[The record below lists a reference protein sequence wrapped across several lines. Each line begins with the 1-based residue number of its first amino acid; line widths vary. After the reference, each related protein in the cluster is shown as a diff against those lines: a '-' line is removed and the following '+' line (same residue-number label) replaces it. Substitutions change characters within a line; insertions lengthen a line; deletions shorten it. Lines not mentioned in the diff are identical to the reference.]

1 MPRPSK
7 TPDLGPR
14 YAFLRTLGSG
24 GLGEV
29 HLVRDGHLG
38 KDLALKLIHHPPGID
53 EENQEVQR
61 EFTLLSQ
68 LEHPGLARAFDFGY
82 LGGRPYF
89 TSEFIPGEPP
99 GARDSPPPLG
109 QIIKLAREIAE
120 AVRFLH
126 QNHILH
132 LDIKPANMILR
143 QGTGD
148 ERAVLIDFGLCRRGA
163 PKEPGVRLRGSLPY
177 MAPEYF
183 RGEPLGPWTDIY
195 ALGVTLYRLAT
206 GRFPRPG
213 ASGEKNGLS
222 DREAWDPAPPP
233 PSRISPSI
241 PRDLDSIILRCLA
254 LDPRSRYASGA
265 ELLLALEALGP
276 PAVART
282 PAGASTLT
290 IGREAELA
298 RVDRLLDRLT
308 HRSVGP
314 RAVLIT
320 GQPGMGQSHF
330 LREVKRRA
338 QTRGIHA
345 YLESAYAGRPGLP
358 GAHLACLTSHVGSA
372 GGEERFRWEQFL
384 GRIRRPRRPAR
395 IETSEGERR
404 LRHAAEVAL
413 AARAVSEPVLCLFD
427 DLQFSDEISL
437 GLIID
442 LLRFLGEPG
451 EGQRAP
457 IGVLA
462 GCREEGHAVGLLREL
477 SENVLKD
484 GRGEAIALRPLGLE
498 ETRELYRIRR
508 GIAAGSEAPG
518 KHLSTLDLFTRTGGV
533 PKAIVDLA
541 SAEMA
546 PERGTFAPAAASA
559 EGSIAAPV
567 RAAPDAGD
575 GELIHALNLIGR
587 PVSVKEIS
595 KVLGIAPRSIHARLA
610 KLAGRGLVIGPD
622 PDGGRSGW
630 LPDPG
635 AGRLFSPQTAIE
647 RRRAHLRIARALCP
661 RRVEDP
667 AIVEAVR
674 HFARAGKSSDVVR
687 HGLPAARY
695 LKSTF
700 QNRAALDLLDAVLA
714 VLPPRRF
721 KLRLEIAL
729 EMAELEAQAG
739 SPEEGIHRL
748 QEFLSRL
755 RDLPP
760 AARRRTLLYLATLH
774 VRRGEFQR
782 ADGLFREVLP
792 EARRRGSGI
801 SGEDLLFFINEHA
814 TIKAFRGEYGPA
826 LSLCEE
832 GLRLAGE
839 DRAFPVREVV
849 LNLHATRA
857 NVHLRTFDFP
867 AAIGEFEKALEIA
880 EAIVSPVNQAV
891 VLSNLGIVYSQCD
904 RYEPAIRAFQEAERI
919 CLGLDEGP
927 SLVSIYGNLAI
938 THSKLG
944 DFEASGRALR
954 EGEKLNP
961 AGIGPRQRLFLHHA
975 RGVCL
980 LGRGRFAEAQVH
992 LETAIRL
999 GESMGD
1005 LHVVAFDEVYR
1016 AECLLFRG
1024 SYSAAADELAR
1035 LMRSSFAPRARRMA
1049 FARLALLRAFTG
1061 REKEMAAAVGEHQEP
1076 PGKPEIPFLDA
1087 WDGLFIGWALSI
1099 AGDFEA
1105 ARVHLAGARNFFLR
1119 HRLTPGL
1126 SLARWVSAE
1135 SRLLAGDLEGAREAL
1150 STSGAPGNDFTRVL
1164 WPLLAARLALEEPEG
1179 PRRGTSPMD
1188 LLAEAGA
1195 AMVGNR
1201 LIEWEARLNALRE
1214 LFQGASPARGPS
1226 EARGRRPPS
1235 RDLPDEERRG
1245 QRAGR
1250 YFQAWVPARGI
1261 RKPKTPARTDSRRGG
1276 GPPANLEGTEPITPR
1291 NPTASRPGLVL
1302 RSPAMKRLAKLLDRL
1317 KTVDLPV
1324 LIQGETGTGKEL
1336 IARTIHRESRRAGG
1350 PFIVLD
1356 CAAIP
1361 PGLLDLELFGAQAGT
1376 FTDLKKDRRGLLSLA
1391 AGGTIF
1397 IDEVAGIPAD
1407 LQAKLLRAISEK
1419 TMRPLGMEVEEPID
1433 ARFLFSTARDLKTE
1447 AEEGRLRKDLF
1458 HRIQGLEVTV
1468 PPLRERGEDL
1478 PELIDLFLREGGL
1491 EPPEVGRRAVER
1503 LAAYRWPG
1511 NVRELRNLLLR
1522 LRLEKPRRIGKE
1534 EIDRILADPETTTLF
1549 PRNILGREDLP
1560 SLKDRLEREYL
1571 LHHLRRLSG
1580 DTRAL
1585 REFLGLGPRQ
1595 LYRRLDP
1602 HSALPDGDFAGW
1614 QVVMPTS
1621 LQSFAQCRRDAHF
1634 V

>member
-1 MPRPSK
+1 MQAMPRPAKS
-7 TPDLGPR
+7 PDLGPR
-14 YAFLRTLGSG
+14 YAFIKKLGSG

-29 HLVRDGHLG
+29 HLVHDRHLG
-38 KDLALKLIHHPPGID
+38 KDLALKLIHHPPGSD

-89 TSEFIPGEPP
+89 TSEFIPGEQP
-99 GARDSPPPLG
+99 GAHGSPLPAEAL
-109 QIIKLAREIAE
+109 IKLAREIAE
-120 AVRFLH
+120 AARFLH
-126 QNHILH
+126 QNRILH

-143 QGTGD
+143 RGTDD

-163 PKEPGVRLRGSLPY
+163 PKEAGARLLGSLPY

-206 GRFPRPG
+206 SRFPRPG
-213 ASGEKNGLS
+213 ASGEKNGLT
-222 DREAWDPAPPP
+222 DREAWTPAHPP
-233 PSRISPSI
+233 PSRISPAI
-241 PRDLDSIILRCLA
+241 PRDLDAIILRCLA

-265 ELLLALEALGP
+265 DLLLALEALGP
-276 PAVART
+276 PAIARA

-290 IGREAELA
+290 IGSEAELA
-298 RVDRLLDRLT
+298 RVERMLDRLA
-308 HRSVGP
+308 HRSAGP
-314 RAVLIT
+314 RAILIT

-330 LREVKRRA
+330 LREAKRRA
-338 QTRGIHA
+338 QTRGVHA
-345 YLESAYAGRPGLP
+345 YLETAYAGRPGLP

-372 GGEERFRWEQFL
+372 GGEERARWEAFL
-384 GRIRRPRRPAR
+384 ARIRRPRRPGR

-404 LRHAAEVAL
+404 LRHAAEIAL
-413 AARAVSEPVLCLFD
+413 AARTLSEPVLCLFD

-442 LLRFLGEPG
+442 LVRFLSESP
-451 EGQRAP
+451 EGQRSP

-498 ETRELYRIRR
+498 EARELYRVRR
-508 GIAAGSEAPG
+508 GAAAGADAPG
-518 KHLSTLDLFTRTGGV
+518 KPPSSLDLFTRTGGV

-541 SAEMA
+541 SAEMSA
-546 PERGTFAPAAASA
+546 DRGTFPAPAAGADQSTVTPA
-559 EGSIAAPV
+559 GV
-567 RAAPDAGD
+567 KPDAGD
-575 GELIHALNLIGR
+575 GQLIQALILIGR
-587 PVSVKEIS
+587 PVSVKEIA
-595 KVLGIAPRSIHARLA
+595 KVIGIAPRVIKARVS
-610 KLAGRGLVIGPD
+610 KLVGRGLLIGPD
-622 PDGGRSGW
+622 TEGGRSGW
-630 LPDPG
+630 LADP
-635 AGRLFSPQTAIE
+635 AVGRLFPAQTASG
-647 RRRAHLRIARALCP
+647 RRRAHLCIARALCP
-661 RRVEDP
+661 RSVEDP
-667 AIVEAVR
+667 AIVEAVK
-674 HFARAGKSSDVVR
+674 HFARAGSSSEVVR
-687 HGLPAARY
+687 SGLPAARY

-700 QNRAALDLLDAVLA
+700 QNRAALDLLDAVLT

-739 SPEEGIHRL
+739 SPDEGIRRL

-760 AARRRTLLYLATLH
+760 AARRKTLLHLATLH
-774 VRRGEFQR
+774 VRRGDFQR

-801 SGEDLLFFINEHA
+801 SRGDLLFFINEHA
-814 TIKAFRGEYGPA
+814 TIKAFRGEYAPA
-826 LSLCEE
+826 LALCEE

-839 DRAFPVREVV
+839 DRTFPVREVV

-857 NVHLRTFDFP
+857 NVYLRTFDFP

-919 CLGLDEGP
+919 CLTLDEGP

-944 DFEASGRALR
+944 DFEAAGRALR
-954 EGEKLNP
+954 EGEKLSP

-975 RGVCL
+975 RGVHL
-980 LGRGRFAEAQVH
+980 LNRGRFAEAQVH

-1016 AECLLFRG
+1016 AECLLLRG
-1024 SYSAAADELAR
+1024 SYSAAARELAR
-1035 LMRSSFAPRARRMA
+1035 LTRSSFAPRARRMA
-1049 FARLALLRAFTG
+1049 LARLALLHAFAG
-1061 REKEMAAAVGEHQEP
+1061 RGKEMAAAVGEYQEQ

-1099 AGDFEA
+1099 AGDLER
-1105 ARVHLAGARNFFLR
+1105 ARAHLTGASSFFLR
-1119 HRLTPGL
+1119 HRLIPGL
-1126 SLARWVSAE
+1126 SLARWVGAE
-1135 SRLLAGDLEGAREAL
+1135 SLFLSGNLEGAREAL
-1150 STSGAPGNDFTRVL
+1150 SSAGAPGNDFTRVL

-1179 PRRGTSPMD
+1179 TRRGPSPMD

-1201 LIEWEARLNALRE
+1201 LIEWEARLHALRG
-1214 LFQGASPARGPS
+1214 LIQGDSASPGQVTN
-1226 EARGRRPPS
+1226 RGRRSPS
-1235 RDLPDEERRG
+1235 KGLPDEERRG
-1245 QRAGR
+1245 QKAGR
-1250 YFQAWVPARGI
+1250 HFRAWVSVRRNG
-1261 RKPKTPARTDSRRGG
+1261 KPKTSARAASRRGR
-1276 GPPANLEGTEPITPR
+1276 PPANLEGTDPITPR
-1291 NPTASRPGLVL
+1291 NPIASRAGLVL

-1350 PFIVLD
+1350 PFMVVD

-1391 AGGTIF
+1391 AGGTVF
-1397 IDEVAGIPAD
+1397 IDEIAGLPAD

-1433 ARFLFSTARDLKTE
+1433 ARFLFSTARDLKQE

-1468 PPLRERGEDL
+1468 PPLRERSEDL
-1478 PELIDLFLREGGL
+1478 PELIDLFLREGNL
-1491 EPPEVGRRAVER
+1491 EPPEVSRRAVER
-1503 LAAYRWPG
+1503 LATHRWPG
-1511 NVRELRNLLLR
+1511 NVRELKNVLLR
-1522 LRLEKPRRIGKE
+1522 LRLEKPRRIGTE
-1534 EIDRILADPETTTLF
+1534 EVDRILAAHETTTLF
-1549 PRNILGREDLP
+1549 PRNILGQEDLP
-1560 SLKDRLEREYL
+1560 SLKNRLEREYL

-1585 REFLGLGPRQ
+1585 REYLGLGPRQ
-1595 LYRRLDP
+1595 LYRRLER
-1602 HSALPDGDFAGW
+1602 LGI
-1614 QVVMPTS
+1614 S
-1621 LQSFAQCRRDAHF
+1621 LRRERGEM
-1634 V
+1634 